1 MARDRKQRVR
11 YSATEALT
19 SRYDVDNESARR
31 DAQKFIDSL
40 DREGIIEEGRI
51 CNTLSFHSVRSGLW
65 GTPADRQLF
74 RSVSPD
80 DWETVYRM
88 ANSQALL
95 ALTFDGISSLPAELR
110 PPRALYLKWAARTAQ
125 IEQANKRLNQLLPEL
140 NTLYREAGL
149 HPVLLKG
156 ARHRHQLPHSLAPAM
171 RRHRHLFRKTR
182 TTHSQPP
189 PAATRRHS
197 RGRTSDKHASYSLK
211 GVHIENHRII
221 LRLNSPL
228 ANRHFQQI
236 IRKWYPQE
244 TDYALF
250 SETGKEDS
258 KAVSIAIPPATF
270 NALYIFLHAFVH
282 FLNSGI
288 GLRQLC
294 DWTCLL
300 ANRHKEIDATTLL
313 RQLQDLGL
321 LHAAQAF
328 GYIAVTR
335 LGLPA
340 NRLPFPLEGTK
351 QIGEQLLEDILST
364 GNFGQHDNRIKP
376 RPKGYWAGK
385 WYTFCRATRRC
396 NELRQFAPYEAL
408 WYPRDSDRGNDSYT
422 NKPIK
427 RSKRQESKDKE
438 IKEPGK

>member
-1 MARDRKQRVR
+1 MGCPDCTDR
-11 YSATEALT
+11 T
-19 SRYDVDNESARR
+19 SQQTPQPASART
-31 DAQKFIDSL
+31 QY
-40 DREGIIEEGRI
+40 
-51 CNTLSFHSVRSGLW
+51 
-65 GTPADRQLF
+65 P
-74 RSVSPD
+74 
-80 DWETVYRM
+80 
-88 ANSQALL
+88 
-95 ALTFDGISSLPAELR
+95 LPGS
-110 PPRALYLKWAARTAQ
+110 RAASRTA
-125 IEQANKRLNQLLPEL
+125 ER
-140 NTLYREAGL
+140 
-149 HPVLLKG
+149 

-197 RGRTSDKHASYSLK
+197 RGRSVRQACQLQFERST
-211 GVHIENHRII
+211 HREPPHHPPAEQSACQPA
-221 LRLNSPL
+221 LS
-228 ANRHFQQI
+228 ADYQ
-236 IRKWYPQE
+236 KWYPQE

-408 WYPRDSDRGNDSYT
+408 WYPVTLIGGTIAIQINRLKGV
-422 NKPIK
+422 
-427 RSKRQESKDKE
+427 KDK
-438 IKEPGK
+438 KARTKK